1 VTHRPHFD
9 IHEIGLQ
16 EDCLRCRELSENP
29 AQLDELNRQRLRDG
43 DVYTRLDRGAVAR
56 LAVLER
62 RRDEMQTR

>member
-1 VTHRPHFD
+1 MTHRPHFD

-16 EDCLRCRELSENP
+16 DDCIRCRELSENP

-62 RRDEMQTR
+62 RQGERDPV